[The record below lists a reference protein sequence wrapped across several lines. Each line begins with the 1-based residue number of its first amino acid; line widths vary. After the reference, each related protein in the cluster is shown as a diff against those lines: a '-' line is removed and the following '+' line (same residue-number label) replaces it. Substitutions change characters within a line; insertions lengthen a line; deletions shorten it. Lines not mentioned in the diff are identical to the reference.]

1 MTAKECI
8 TTRRSIRKFKSE
20 PVSHELINSI
30 VETASFAP
38 SWKNTQIT
46 RYTVIEDPAK
56 KAELASR
63 ATIPHNADIIGGAPA
78 LVVVTLI
85 KNRCG
90 FERDGSYTTSKGD
103 HWQMFD
109 AGVAVQTFCLAAWEQ
124 GIGSVI
130 MGIFDEKTI
139 EDLLAVPEEQE
150 VAALIAI
157 GYPDEAPE
165 APARK
170 STDILLQY
178 Q

>member
-8 TTRRSIRKFKSE
+8 TTRRSVRKFKAD
-20 PVSHELINSI
+20 PVSHELLNSI

-46 RYTVIEDPAK
+46 RYTVVEDSAL
-56 KAELASR
+56 KAELAAK
-63 ATIPHNADIIGGAPA
+63 ATILHNADIINGAPA
-78 LVVVTLI
+78 LVVATLI

-90 FERDGSYTTSKGD
+90 FERDGSYTTTKGD

-139 EDLLAVPEEQE
+139 EDLLAVPEDQE

-157 GYPDEAPE
+157 GYPDETPN

-178 Q
+178 K

>member
-8 TTRRSIRKFKSE
+8 TTRRSVRRFKAE
-20 PVSHELINSI
+20 PVSHEVLNSI
-30 VETASFAP
+30 VEAASYAP

-46 RYTVIEDPAK
+46 RYTAVEDPAL
-56 KAELASR
+56 KAELAAK
-63 ATIPHNADIIGGAPA
+63 ATIPHNAGIINSAPV
-78 LVVVTLI
+78 LMVVTLI

-109 AGVAVQTFCLAAWEQ
+109 AGIATQTFCLAAWEQ

-130 MGIFDEKTI
+130 MGIFDEKAVG
-139 EDLLAVPEEQE
+139 DLLSIPEDQE
-150 VAALIAI
+150 VAALVAI
-157 GYPDEAPE
+157 GYPDEAPA

-170 STDILLQY
+170 TTDILLQY
-178 Q
+178 K

>member
-1 MTAKECI
+1 MTAAECI
-8 TTRRSIRKFKSE
+8 TTRRSVRRFQNK
-20 PVSHELINSI
+20 PVSRELLASI
-30 VETASFAP
+30 VQTASFAP

-46 RYTVIEDPAK
+46 RYTAVEDPAL
-56 KAELASR
+56 KAELAAK
-63 ATIPHNADIIGGAPA
+63 ATIPHNADIINSAPV
-78 LVVVTLI
+78 LMVVTLI

-109 AGVAVQTFCLAAWEQ
+109 AGVATQTFCLAAWEQ

-130 MGIFDEKTI
+130 MGIFDEKAI
-139 EDLLAVPEEQE
+139 GDLLSVPEDRE

-157 GYPDEAPE
+157 GYPDESPT

-170 STDILLQY
+170 TVDVLLEY
-178 Q
+178 R